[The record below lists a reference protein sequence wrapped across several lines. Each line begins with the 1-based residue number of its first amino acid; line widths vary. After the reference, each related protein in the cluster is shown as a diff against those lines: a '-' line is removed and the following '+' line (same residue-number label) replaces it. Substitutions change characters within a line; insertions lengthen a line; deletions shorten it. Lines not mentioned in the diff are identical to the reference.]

1 MNIVFGTL
9 IVVLVAGV
17 GITAMLLV
25 RRRAPEGSYFS
36 DGDRASGV
44 FGVLATGFSVLLG
57 LIVFLAF
64 TTYDESR
71 AGAEEE
77 AVVVTQ
83 QLQTAQFFPDP
94 VRAELTGELI
104 CYGRYVAGEEWD
116 RLEAGTLADAVNPW
130 SVAMFDTVQPIEPT
144 SGSEQ
149 SAYDR
154 WLDETT
160 TRQQARNDRVHAVAG
175 VIPAPLWIVLFFVSA
190 VIFAFMLFF
199 ADSGERAV
207 TQALLMGS
215 VTAVIT
221 TLLLLI
227 VFFDRPF
234 QNGVGGVQP
243 DSMERAL
250 VIVQESLDAI
260 GAEVEPPCD
269 DRGNPIDG

>member
-1 MNIVFGTL
+1 M
-9 IVVLVAGV
+9 
-17 GITAMLLV
+17 
-25 RRRAPEGSYFS
+25 RRRAPEGSYFA

-57 LIVFLAF
+57 FIVFLAF

-83 QLQTAQFFPDP
+83 QLQTAQFFPEP
-94 VRAELTGELI
+94 IRTELTGELI
-104 CYGRYVAGEEWD
+104 CYARNVAGVEWEE
-116 RLEAGTLADAVNPW
+116 LEDGTLGDAVNPW
-130 SVAMFDTVQPIEPT
+130 TVAMFDTVQPLEP
-144 SGSEQ
+144 SEGSEQ

-160 TRQQARNDRVHAVAG
+160 ARQQARNDRVHAVAG

-190 VIFAFMLFF
+190 IIFTFMLFF
-199 ADSGERAV
+199 ADSGERAL
-207 TQALLMGS
+207 TQAMLMGS
-215 VTAVIT
+215 VTTVIT

-234 QNGVGGVQP
+234 QDGVGGVLQP
-243 DSMERAL
+243 ASMDRAL
-250 VIVQESLDAI
+250 VIIDESLLAI
-260 GAEVEPPCD
+260 DAEVDPPCD
-269 DRGNPIDG
+269 DQGRPL